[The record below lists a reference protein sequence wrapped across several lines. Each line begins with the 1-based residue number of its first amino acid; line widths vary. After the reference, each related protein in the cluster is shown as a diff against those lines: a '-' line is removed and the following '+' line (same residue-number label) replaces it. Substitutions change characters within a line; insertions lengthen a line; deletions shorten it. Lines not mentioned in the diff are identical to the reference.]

1 MVKLEN
7 ILNFSN
13 IMSLF
18 CFLVSIIDNFVM
30 ISKNYTPLVLIVNV
44 YLFIIFIFLCLYRIN
59 NDTIETNKYLIYSGT
74 YIFSG
79 VLMLGMSDVSIGIGI
94 ILLSL
99 SLSNYLFYIFIE
111 KNFNRDNVVSGLE
124 NKTENFPQE
133 TI

>member
-44 YLFIIFIFLCLYRIN
+44 YLFIIFIFLCLYKIN

-79 VLMLGMSDVSIGIGI
+79 VLMLGMSDISIGIGI

-111 KNFNRDNVVSGLE
+111 KNFSRDNVTSGLE
-124 NKTENFPQE
+124 NKPDNLPQE

>member
-44 YLFIIFIFLCLYRIN
+44 YLFILFIFLCVYRIN

-124 NKTENFPQE
+124 NKTDNFSQE